1 MVQMNIDE
9 NRMPGLVAMLNER
22 DVHGIY
28 FLNRF
33 ASPPPPPPPQPMEPQ
48 DAKRPMLRNGKHWIK
63 GSKPG
68 N

>member
-33 ASPPPPPPPQPMEPQ
+33 ASPPAPIQDTKHVRCLPHSNIPAGPICSSNQPIGE
-48 DAKRPMLRNGKHWIK
+48 
-63 GSKPG
+63 
-68 N
+68 